1 MDGTAALWPEQMAK
15 CMVIEEKQTNKKT
28 KKQQIRTRKI
38 HQ

>member
-1 MDGTAALWPEQMAK
+1 MDGTATLWPEQMAK

-28 KKQQIRTRKI
+28 NKQIRTRKI